1 MPCRSLLMS
10 IENAEYLGLI
20 DDVEYKY
27 LSNIIK
33 NNLLIS
39 VEVVIEDIDERNH
52 EGEEIMRATYTFDL
66 KSDKEWVIEYNFTWT
81 SCLGNKL
88 NTILCDTSDDETE
101 EAYTTEDTDDI
112 YSEPSSPKSVIK

>member
-1 MPCRSLLMS
+1 MPCRNLLMS

-20 DDVEYKY
+20 DDIEYKY

-33 NNLLIS
+33 HDLLIS

-66 KSDKEWVIEYNFTWT
+66 KSDKEWVIQYNFTWT

-88 NTILCDTSDDETE
+88 NNILCDDDDDDTNTD
-101 EAYTTEDTDDI
+101 TTEDTYDI
-112 YSEPSSPKSVIK
+112 YSEPSSPKSVIS

>member
-1 MPCRSLLMS
+1 MPCRSILIS
-10 IENAEYLGLI
+10 IDDAEYLGLI
-20 DDVEYKY
+20 DDIEYKY

-66 KSDKEWVIEYNFTWT
+66 KSDKEWVIQYNFTWT

-88 NTILCDTSDDETE
+88 NDILCDTTDTNTD
-101 EAYTTEDTDDI
+101 TTEDTDDI
-112 YSEPSSPKSVIK
+112 YSEPSSPRSVIN